1 MSQPYVRP
9 DVQAFLGFLNS
20 LPGPRTHQM
29 TPVEARAAY
38 AAMKDIA
45 DPPAG
50 ELAIKRDINAPGPAG
65 DIPLRLYDAR
75 ERREP
80 GPVLMFFHGGGFVIG
95 NLETHDSFC
104 AEAARVLDL
113 PVVAV
118 DYRLAPEHAFPA
130 APDDC
135 EAAARWIAES
145 PAELGLKVTSMVF
158 AGDSAGGNLTIV
170 TAQQLRDRPA
180 KVPVIVQWPIYPVVD
195 DVQKYQSFTDFA
207 EGYLLDHPTMKY
219 FSDAYSASEGDVRNT
234 PILHKQEGMPPTLLI
249 TASLDPLRDQGRAY
263 AGELIRAGVPTV
275 YREAVG
281 NIHGFITL
289 RQAIPSSTGDVAACF
304 SILKDLINEAEA
316 ERTMAIAS
324 HGADTVAA
332 AAE

>member
-9 DVQAFLGFLNS
+9 DVQAFLGFLNN
-20 LPGPRTHQM
+20 LPGPRTHQLSA
-29 TPVEARAAY
+29 PEARAAY
-38 AAMKDIA
+38 AMMKDVA

-50 ELAIKRDINAPGPAG
+50 ELAVKRDLKCG
-65 DIPLRLYDAR
+65 DIPVRIYDAR
-75 ERREP
+75 ERRGP
-80 GPVLMFFHGGGFVIG
+80 GPALVFFHGGGFVIG
-95 NLETHDSFC
+95 DLETHDSFC

-135 EAAARWIAES
+135 EAAARWVATS
-145 PAELGLKVTSMVF
+145 PAELGLKVTGLVL

-170 TAQQLRDRPA
+170 TAQQLRDKPA
-180 KVPVIVQWPIYPVVD
+180 QVPVIVQWPIYPVVD
-195 DVQKYQSFTDFA
+195 DVQKYQSFKDF
-207 EGYLLDHPTMKY
+207 GDGFLLDVPTMQY
-219 FSDAYSASEGDVRNT
+219 FFDAYKATEGDLRNT
-234 PILHKQEGMPPTLLI
+234 PILHRHEGMPPTLII
-249 TASLDPLRDQGRAY
+249 TAGLDPLRDQGRAY
-263 AGELIRAGVPTV
+263 AGELIRAGVPTT

-289 RQAIPSSTGDVAACF
+289 RKAIPSSAGDVAACF
-304 SILKDLINEAEA
+304 AVLKDIINEAEA
-316 ERTMAIAS
+316 ERVMAEAAR
-324 HGADTVAA
+324 GAAVAA

>member
-9 DVQAFLGFLNS
+9 DVQAFLGFLNN
-20 LPGPRTHQM
+20 LPGPRTWQM
-29 TPVEARAAY
+29 SAPEARAAY
-38 AAMKDIA
+38 AMMKDVA
-45 DPPAG
+45 DLPAG
-50 ELAIKRDINAPGPAG
+50 ELAVKRNLTAPGSAG

-80 GPVLMFFHGGGFVIG
+80 GPVLVFFHGGGFVIG
-95 NLETHDSFC
+95 DLETHDSFC
-104 AEAARVLDL
+104 AEAARALDI

-135 EAAARWIAES
+135 EAAARWVATN
-145 PAELGLKVTSMVF
+145 PAELGGRVASLVL

-170 TAQQLRDRPA
+170 TAQQLRDKPA
-180 KVPVIVQWPIYPVVD
+180 KAPVIAQWPIYPVVD
-195 DVQKYQSFTDFA
+195 DVQKYQSFSDF
-207 EGYLLDHPTMKY
+207 GQGFLLDQPSMKY
-219 FSDAYSASEGDVRNT
+219 FSDAYRAAEGDVRNT
-234 PILHKQEGMPPTLLI
+234 PILHKQTGLPPTLLI
-249 TASLDPLRDQGRAY
+249 TAGLDPLRDQGRVY

-289 RQAIPSSTGDVAACF
+289 RKAIPSSASDVAACF
-304 SILKDLINEAEA
+304 RILKYMINEAEA
-316 ERTMAIAS
+316 ERVMAEAAQ
-324 HGADTVAA
+324 GADTVAA

>member
-1 MSQPYVRP
+1 MTTPYVRP

-20 LPGPRTHQM
+20 LPGPRTYQLSA
-29 TPVEARAAY
+29 PEARAAY
-38 AAMKDIA
+38 AMMKDVA

-50 ELAIKRDINAPGPAG
+50 DLAVKRDLKCG
-65 DIPLRLYDAR
+65 DIALRLYDAR

-80 GPVLMFFHGGGFVIG
+80 GPVLVFFHGGGFVIG
-95 NLETHDSFC
+95 DLETHDSFC

-135 EAAARWIAES
+135 EAAARWVATS
-145 PAELGLKVTSMVF
+145 PAELGLKVTSLVL

-170 TAQQLRDRPA
+170 TAQQLRDTPA
-180 KVPVIVQWPIYPVVD
+180 KAPVIVQWPIYPVVD
-195 DVQKYQSFTDFA
+195 DVQKYQSFQDFGEGFLLDKPTMQYFFDAYRAA
-207 EGYLLDHPTMKY
+207 EGDR
-219 FSDAYSASEGDVRNT
+219 RNT
-234 PILHKQEGMPPTLLI
+234 PILHRHEGMPATLVI
-249 TASLDPLRDQGRAY
+249 TAGLDPLRDQGRAY
-263 AGELIRAGVPTV
+263 AGELIKAGVPTT

-289 RQAIPSSTGDVAACF
+289 RKAIPSSAGDVAACF
-304 SILKDLINEAEA
+304 AVLKDMINEAEA
-316 ERTMAIAS
+316 GRVMAEAAQ
-324 HGADTVAA
+324 GAAVAA

>member
-9 DVQAFLGFLNS
+9 DVQAFLGFLNN
-20 LPGPRTHQM
+20 LPGPKTHQLSA
-29 TPVEARAAY
+29 PEARMAF

-50 ELAIKRDINAPGPAG
+50 ELAVKRDLSCG
-65 DIPLRLYDAR
+65 DIRVRLYDAR
-75 ERREP
+75 QRREP
-80 GPVLMFFHGGGFVIG
+80 GPALVFFHGGGFVIG

-104 AEAARVLDL
+104 AEAARSLDL
-113 PVVAV
+113 PVISV
-118 DYRLAPEHAFPA
+118 DYRLAPEAPFPA

-135 EAAARWIAES
+135 EAAARWVAES
-145 PAELGLKVTSMVF
+145 PAELGLKVTGLVL

-170 TAQQLRDRPA
+170 TAQALRDRPA
-180 KVPVIVQWPIYPVVD
+180 AVPVLVQWPIYPVVD
-195 DVQKYQSFTDFA
+195 DAPKYQSFQDFG
-207 EGYLLDHPTMKY
+207 EGYLLTQDSMQY
-219 FSDAYSASEGDVRNT
+219 FAKHYAATEGDVRNT
-234 PILHKQEGMPPTLLI
+234 PILHKQEGLPPTLII

-289 RQAIPSSTGDVAACF
+289 RKAIPSSAGDVASCF
-304 SILKDLINEAEA
+304 RILKDMINEAEA
-316 ERTMAIAS
+316 ERVMAVAAS
-324 HGADTVAA
+324 GADAVAA

>member
-9 DVQAFLGFLNS
+9 DVQMFLGFLNN
-20 LPGPRTHQM
+20 LPGPKIHEVSA
-29 TPVEARAAY
+29 PEARAAY

-45 DPPAG
+45 DPPSG
-50 ELAIKRDINAPGPAG
+50 ELAIKRDLKCG
-65 DIPLRLYDAR
+65 DVPVRLYDAR
-75 ERREP
+75 ERRQP
-80 GPVLMFFHGGGFVIG
+80 GPVLVFFHGGGFVIG
-95 NLETHDSFC
+95 DLDTHDSFC
-104 AEAARVLDL
+104 AEAARALDL

-135 EAAARWIAES
+135 EAAARWVATN
-145 PAELGLKVTSMVF
+145 PAELGLKVTSLVL

-180 KVPVIVQWPIYPVVD
+180 QVPVIVQWPIYPVVD
-195 DVQKYQSFTDFA
+195 DKDKYQSYHDFN
-207 EGYLLDHPTMKY
+207 EGFLLTREGMDY
-219 FSDAYSASEGDVRNT
+219 FSEAYRATEGDVRNT
-234 PILHKQEGMPPTLLI
+234 PILHSQKGMPPTLLI
-249 TASLDPLRDQGRAY
+249 TAGLDPLRDQGRAY

-275 YREAVG
+275 YREAEG

-289 RQAIPSSTGDVAACF
+289 RKAIPSSVGDVAACF
-304 SILKDLINEAEA
+304 RILKDMVNEAEA
-316 ERTMAIAS
+316 ERVMAEAAQ
-324 HGADTVAA
+324 GADTVAA

>member
-9 DVQAFLGFLNS
+9 DVQAFLGFLS
-20 LPGPRTHQM
+20 SIPGPKMHEASA
-29 TPVEARAAY
+29 PEARAAY
-38 AAMKDIA
+38 AMMKDVA
-45 DPPAG
+45 DTPAG
-50 ELAIKRDINAPGPAG
+50 ELAVKRDLMCGEVPV
-65 DIPLRLYDAR
+65 RLYDAR

-80 GPVLMFFHGGGFVIG
+80 GPVLLFFHGGGFVIG
-95 NLETHDSFC
+95 NIETHDSFC
-104 AEAARVLDL
+104 AEAARALDL
-113 PVVAV
+113 PVVSV
-118 DYRLAPEHAFPA
+118 DYRLAPEHVFPA

-135 EAAARWIAES
+135 EAAARWVAGS
-145 PAELGLKVTSMVF
+145 PAELGLKVTSLVL

-180 KVPVIVQWPIYPVVD
+180 AVPVIAQWPIYPVVD
-195 DVQKYQSFTDFA
+195 DAPKYQSFHDFGD
-207 EGYLLDHPTMKY
+207 GYLLTQDGMRW
-219 FSDAYSASEGDVRNT
+219 FADAYRATEGDVRNT
-234 PILHKQEGMPPTLLI
+234 PILHRQEGMPPTLLI

-289 RQAIPSSTGDVAACF
+289 RKAIPSSSGDVAACF
-304 SILKDLINEAEA
+304 RILKDMVNEAEA
-316 ERTMAIAS
+316 ERVMAEAAQ
-324 HGADTVAA
+324 GANIAA